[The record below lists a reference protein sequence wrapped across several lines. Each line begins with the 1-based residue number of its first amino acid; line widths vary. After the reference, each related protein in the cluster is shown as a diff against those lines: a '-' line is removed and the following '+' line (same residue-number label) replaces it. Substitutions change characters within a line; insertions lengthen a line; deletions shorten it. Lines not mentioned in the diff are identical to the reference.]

1 MKTSFRKYG
10 RKDNQDLC
18 EISLENDHGMEI
30 KVLNYGATLEKV
42 LLNKE
47 NMILTLNS
55 REDYSKERNFL
66 GGTVGRI
73 CGRVRLGQWRHGHQI
88 QQLPQNDGKN
98 HIHGGRG
105 TDTKIWDFKLKN
117 SDQVAQANFFLFD
130 VDGDNGYPGNMKLH
144 ATYKLDNNNN
154 VSYKLTAVSDQLTIF
169 NPANHTYFNLGEKAA
184 DLELQ
189 LVADY
194 YLPVDEDGLPN
205 QGMKNVK
212 DTVFDF
218 RKKKKVSTALN
229 SDDNQIKLRNGLDH
243 PFILNG
249 MQPSAI
255 LTSTKHQ
262 MIMTTNAPAIVVYTA
277 NHFNHTGVAKN
288 IGQYDG
294 ITLEAQCP
302 PAERTDLSE
311 ITLLPYEKF
320 ERKINWNFK

>member
-1 MKTSFRKYG
+1 MKTSFKKYG

-18 EISLENDHGMEI
+18 EISLENDHGMQVNI
-30 KVLNYGATLEKV
+30 LNYGATLEKV

-47 NMILTLNS
+47 NMILALNS
-55 REDYSKERNFL
+55 PEDYSKERNFL

-73 CGRVRLGQWRHGHQI
+73 CGRVRLGQWKHGHQI
-88 QQLPQNDGKN
+88 LQLPQNDGKN
-98 HIHGGRG
+98 HIHGSYG
-105 TDTKIWDFKLKN
+105 TDMKIWNFKLKN
-117 SDQVAQANFFLFD
+117 SDQEAQAEFILFD
-130 VDGDNGYPGNMKLH
+130 EDGDNGYPGNIKIH
-144 ATYKLDNNNN
+144 VIYKLDNQNNL
-154 VSYKLTAVSDQLTIF
+154 SYKLTAVSDQLTIF
-169 NPANHTYFNLGEKAA
+169 NPANHTYFNLGERAA

-189 LVADY
+189 LAADY

-212 DTVFDF
+212 NTAFDF
-218 RKKKKVSTALN
+218 RKKKKVATALN
-229 SDDNQIKLRNGLDH
+229 SDNVQIKLRNGLDH

-249 MQPSAI
+249 MQPAAI
-255 LTSTKHQ
+255 LTSKKHQ
-262 MIMTTNAPAIVVYTA
+262 LTMTTNAPAIVIYTA
-277 NHFNHTGVAKN
+277 NHFNHTGIANN

-302 PAERTDLSE
+302 PAEGTDLSE